1 MTLQDLISKLASLHS
16 GWAGSKRD
24 ARIFRFNRR
33 EVICAALATT
43 TLPPPTMAA
52 PDDPGVKSEI
62 LLQATAAWD
71 NTPYHA
77 YPRGKPE
84 ISVRRISIPANAE
97 LKWHSH
103 PMPNAAYVLSGEIT
117 VEEPSGIK
125 RHFSAGQV
133 IPESVNHRHR
143 GVVGDEPAVFIAFY
157 AGIKGMPPSIP
168 KP

>member
-1 MTLQDLISKLASLHS
+1 MILNDVIAGLASSRRRWIGNRYDH
-16 GWAGSKRD
+16 RF
-24 ARIFRFNRR
+24 RINRR
-33 EVICAALATT
+33 EMIGAALAATN
-43 TLPPPTMAA
+43 LPSPIMAA

-71 NTPYHA
+71 NTSYDS
-77 YPRGKPE
+77 YPPGKPE
-84 ISVRRISIPANAE
+84 ISVRRISIPAKSE

-133 IPESVNHRHR
+133 IPESVNHWHR
-143 GVVGDEPAVFIAFY
+143 GVVGDEPAIFIAFY
-157 AGIKGMPPSIP
+157 AGVEGMPPSRP

>member
-1 MTLQDLISKLASLHS
+1 MILNDVIAGLASL
-16 GWAGSKRD
+16 RRRRVED
-24 ARIFRFNRR
+24 RYDRRFRINRR
-33 EVICAALATT
+33 EIIGAAIATT
-43 TLPPPTMAA
+43 SFPPPAMAA

-71 NTPYHA
+71 NTPYDS
-77 YPRGKPE
+77 YPRGAPE

-133 IPESVNHRHR
+133 IAESVNHWHR
-143 GVVGDEPAVFIAFY
+143 GVVGDEPAVFIVFY
-157 AGIKGMPPSIP
+157 AGVTGMPPSRP